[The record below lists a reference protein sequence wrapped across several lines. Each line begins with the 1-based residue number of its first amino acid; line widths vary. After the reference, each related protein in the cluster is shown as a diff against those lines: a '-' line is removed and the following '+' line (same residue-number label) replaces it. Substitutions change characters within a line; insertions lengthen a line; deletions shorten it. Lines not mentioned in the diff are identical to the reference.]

1 MMNFAQLK
9 TICGVMGKNLYE
21 EAIFEWDGE
30 VDYMELFRCIL
41 LTPIMVALDIL
52 TSPFQIIA
60 LITGK
65 IIERG
70 R

>member
-1 MMNFAQLK
+1 ML
-9 TICGVMGKNLYE
+9 TKNLYE
-21 EAIFEWDGE
+21 EAIFEWGGE